1 MDFTFSEDQVA
12 IRDLANQIFG
22 DHASDEKLLDFDRS
36 GDSHDE
42 KLWQTL
48 AEQGLLAIT
57 LSEALGGSDL
67 GFTELCLI
75 LEEQGRRVAPA
86 PLYSSLVLG
95 ALPLTEFGNEAQQ
108 QRWLKALAEGKA
120 KLSAAVAEW
129 GMSEAFAQRVSAS
142 KDGDSYTL
150 NGHLDMVPD
159 AVLADMILVPAVAE
173 DGSKTIFLVEREAAG
188 VEVLATPTSKSKT
201 DGRLTLNGV
210 TVNADTVLGSVG
222 QGQEILDWLSQRAE
236 LAICA
241 MVTGICDEALKR
253 TAEFTCE
260 RKQFGVPIGSF
271 QAVAM
276 QAADAFIDIEAIR
289 STYWLALFRLENGL
303 DARAEIHCAKWWA
316 SDGGH
321 RVVYRTQHLHGGMGA
336 DREYPIHRFFLWS
349 KHLGM
354 MLGGRSVQIEK
365 LGKLLASDDS
375 IGTAGMGL

>member
-1 MDFTFSEDQVA
+1 M
-12 IRDLANQIFG
+12 
-22 DHASDEKLLDFDRS
+22 
-36 GDSHDE
+36 
-42 KLWQTL
+42 
-48 AEQGLLAIT
+48 
-57 LSEALGGSDL
+57 
-67 GFTELCLI
+67 
-75 LEEQGRRVAPA
+75 
-86 PLYSSLVLG
+86 
-95 ALPLTEFGNEAQQ
+95 
-108 QRWLKALAEGKA
+108 
-120 KLSAAVAEW
+120 
-129 GMSEAFAQRVSAS
+129 
-142 KDGDSYTL
+142 
-150 NGHLDMVPD
+150 
-159 AVLADMILVPAVAE
+159 
-173 DGSKTIFLVEREAAG
+173 
-188 VEVLATPTSKSKT
+188 
-201 DGRLTLNGV
+201 
-210 TVNADTVLGSVG
+210 
-222 QGQEILDWLSQRAE
+222 DWLSQRAE

-241 MVTGICDEALKR
+241 MVTGICDVALKR

>member
-108 QRWLKALAEGKA
+108 QRWLKALAVVKA

-129 GMSEAFAQRVSAS
+129 GMS
-142 KDGDSYTL
+142 
-150 NGHLDMVPD
+150 
-159 AVLADMILVPAVAE
+159 
-173 DGSKTIFLVEREAAG
+173 
-188 VEVLATPTSKSKT
+188 
-201 DGRLTLNGV
+201 
-210 TVNADTVLGSVG
+210 
-222 QGQEILDWLSQRAE
+222 
-236 LAICA
+236 
-241 MVTGICDEALKR
+241 
-253 TAEFTCE
+253 
-260 RKQFGVPIGSF
+260 
-271 QAVAM
+271 
-276 QAADAFIDIEAIR
+276 
-289 STYWLALFRLENGL
+289 
-303 DARAEIHCAKWWA
+303 
-316 SDGGH
+316 
-321 RVVYRTQHLHGGMGA
+321 
-336 DREYPIHRFFLWS
+336 
-349 KHLGM
+349 
-354 MLGGRSVQIEK
+354 
-365 LGKLLASDDS
+365 
-375 IGTAGMGL
+375 